1 MEPRIQYARTSDG
14 VNIGYWT
21 LGIGTPFILMP
32 SSMLSPSIRHWA
44 TDRGR
49 RWFSRLA
56 ENRMLIRYDN
66 RGCGYS
72 SGDLVDYSLGS
83 RLRDLEAIIERL
95 KLDKFVL
102 FGY

>member
-1 MEPRIQYARTSDG
+1 MEPRIQYARTTDG

-21 LGIGTPFILMP
+21 LGTGTPFILMP

-49 RWFSRLA
+49 RWFSRVA

-66 RGCGYS
+66 RGCGIRATTS
-72 SGDLVDYSLGS
+72 LTTRGDQGFQRCLKGPVSFGSGGS
-83 RLRDLEAIIERL
+83 
-95 KLDKFVL
+95 V
-102 FGY
+102 